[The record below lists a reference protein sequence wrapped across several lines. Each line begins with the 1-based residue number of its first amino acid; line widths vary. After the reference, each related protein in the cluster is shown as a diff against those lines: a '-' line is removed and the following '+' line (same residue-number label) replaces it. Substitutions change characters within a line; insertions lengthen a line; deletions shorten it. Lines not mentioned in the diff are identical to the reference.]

1 MIDERSEAEASL
13 YVLGALPAEEL
24 REFERALRA
33 DLELQLLVNELR
45 AAADA
50 LVVALPRRDPPP
62 SLKQHLLESIDRQ
75 EGFAGDAAGGI
86 QLEPAAWQ
94 SWMPWALAASFALLC
109 LLLIALGNSLRRQA
123 TEARQ
128 QLNDQLAGQQREQN
142 ILRTQGEQKAAAYQQ
157 QLTELQ
163 KQIVRKA
170 EDFERQRQAVEKE
183 SENKVLIVQREKKG
197 LEVDLARKT
206 THNERLQQQLA
217 DAWASV
223 HGDRFATIRIA
234 VLDATSDSPTRAAAA
249 GAFDL
254 ATGRGQLVVE
264 NLAPLPPD
272 RDYQLWLFDPNL
284 PGAPVSG
291 GVFGVDEHGGARLQ
305 FQPAVTV
312 QGVDKFAVSIERKG
326 GVLAPQGKMVLASH

>member
-1 MIDERSEAEASL
+1 MIDGRSEAQASL
-13 YVLGALPAEEL
+13 YVLGALRAEEL

-33 DLELQLLVNELR
+33 DLQLQLLVNELR

-50 LVVALPRRDPPP
+50 LVLSFPRREPPP
-62 SLKQHLLESIDRQ
+62 SLKQRLLEGIDRQ
-75 EGFAGDAAGGI
+75 EGRVGNAAGWS
-86 QLEPAAWQ
+86 QVEPPAWQ
-94 SWMPWALAASFALLC
+94 SWLPWALAASFALLC
-109 LLLIALGNSLRRQA
+109 LLLIAVSNSLRRQT

-128 QLNDQLAGQQREQN
+128 QLNDQMAGQQRDRSLLQ
-142 ILRTQGEQKAAAYQQ
+142 TQGEQKAAAYQQ

-170 EDFERQRQAVEKE
+170 DDFERQRQGIEKE
-183 SENKVLIVQREKKG
+183 AENKVLLVQREKKG
-197 LEVDLARKT
+197 LEVELARQT
-206 THNERLQQQLA
+206 AHNGRLQQELA
-217 DAWASV
+217 DAWASINN
-223 HGDRFATIRIA
+223 DRFATIRIA
-234 VLDATSDSPTRAAAA
+234 VLDATPDSPTRAAAA

-254 ATGRGQLVVE
+254 VTGRGQLVVE
-264 NLAPLPPD
+264 NLAPLPPG

-305 FQPAVTV
+305 FQPGVTL
-312 QGVDKFAVSIERKG
+312 QAVDKFAVSIERKG

>member
-13 YVLGALPAEEL
+13 YVLGALPAEEV
-24 REFERALRA
+24 REFERAMRA

-45 AAADA
+45 AAADT

-62 SLKQHLLESIDRQ
+62 PLKQRLLESIDRQ
-75 EGFAGDAAGGI
+75 EGFAGAAAGGN
-86 QLEPAAWQ
+86 QLEPPAWQ

-142 ILRTQGEQKAAAYQQ
+142 NLRTQAEQKAAAYQQ

-197 LEVDLARKT
+197 AVGRRLGLDPRRSLRYDPHGRPGRHIRQPDAR
-206 THNERLQQQLA
+206 HSGGRVRSRYRPGPARGREP
-217 DAWASV
+217 
-223 HGDRFATIRIA
+223 G
-234 VLDATSDSPTRAAAA
+234 PAAARP
-249 GAFDL
+249 GLSTL
-254 ATGRGQLVVE
+254 ALR
-264 NLAPLPPD
+264 
-272 RDYQLWLFDPNL
+272 
-284 PGAPVSG
+284 S
-291 GVFGVDEHGGARLQ
+291 
-305 FQPAVTV
+305 
-312 QGVDKFAVSIERKG
+312 
-326 GVLAPQGKMVLASH
+326 